1 MRRFELL
8 VFDWDGTL
16 MDSEARIVA
25 CLQGAISDLSLP
37 HREVSALR
45 NIIGLGLAEAI
56 QTLFP
61 GSDADVQHAVVER
74 YRHHFLVADPTPS
87 TLFEGAAETLH
98 ALAAEGY
105 LLAVAT
111 GKGRR
116 GLDKVLEETG
126 LGPLFH
132 ATRCADETCSK
143 PHPQMLLE
151 LMDHLGAEPQA
162 TLMIGDTEYDM
173 EMARNARTAALGV
186 SYGVHHPE
194 RLLRHEPLGCLDSI
208 GDLPNWLNTKDEI
221 QDSKLKVERQK
232 KPNNPLQNLES

>member
-1 MRRFELL
+1 MRKFELL

-25 CLQGAISDLSLP
+25 CLQGAINDLGLP
-37 HREVSALR
+37 QREVSALR

-56 QTLFP
+56 ETLYP
-61 GSDADVQHAVVER
+61 GSTPTTHHHLVER

-87 TLFEGAAETLH
+87 ALFEGAAETLR
-98 ALAAEGY
+98 ALADQGY

-116 GLDKVLEETG
+116 GLDKVLQETG
-126 LGPLFH
+126 LAPLFH

-173 EMARNARTAALGV
+173 EMARNAATHALAV

-194 RLLRHEPLGCLDSI
+194 RLLKHQPLGCLEQI
-208 GDLPNWLNTKDEI
+208 GDLLAWLDADERR
-221 QDSKLKVERQK
+221 L
-232 KPNNPLQNLES
+232 LA

>member
-1 MRRFELL
+1 MQRFELL

-25 CLQGAISDLSLP
+25 CLQGAIGDLGLP
-37 HREVSALR
+37 RKEVADLR

-56 QTLFP
+56 ERLFP
-61 GSDADVQHAVVER
+61 GSDAATRQALVER

-87 TLFEGAAETLH
+87 ALFEGAREVLHDLAEQ
-98 ALAAEGY
+98 GY

-132 ATRCADETCSK
+132 ATRCADETFSK

-151 LMDHLGAEPQA
+151 LMDHLGAAPQA

-173 EMARNARTAALGV
+173 EMARNARTHALAV

-194 RLLRHEPLGCLDSI
+194 RLLKHGPLGCLHRI
-208 GDLPNWLNTKDEI
+208 GELPEWLRENETAPRREPAT
-221 QDSKLKVERQK
+221 QSC
-232 KPNNPLQNLES
+232 

>member
-1 MRRFELL
+1 MQRFELL

-25 CLQGAISDLSLP
+25 CLQGAITDLELP
-37 HREVSALR
+37 ARDVAALR

-56 QTLFP
+56 ETLFP
-61 GSDADVQHAVVER
+61 GSDASTRQAVVER

-87 TLFEGAAETLH
+87 ALFEGAAEVLH
-98 ALAAEGY
+98 GLAAQGY

-126 LGPLFH
+126 LAPLFH
-132 ATRCADETCSK
+132 ATRCADETFSK

-151 LMDHLGAEPQA
+151 LMEHLGADPQA

-173 EMARNARTAALGV
+173 EMARNARTHALAV

-194 RLLRHEPLGCLDSI
+194 RLLRHQPLGCLERI
-208 GDLPNWLNTKDEI
+208 GDLPAWLNEN
-221 QDSKLKVERQK
+221 SKLQIQHSEEAL
-232 KPNNPLQNLES
+232 P